1 MDAEWMTAP
10 RSSASQHVGHLV
22 QQLREKAGLPRKR
35 LGERAGVDLSNL
47 ARIENGQGNPTLF
60 VLIQLATALQVDP
73 AVFVEGLTAKDLP
86 EDIKPYSEADFRR
99 HLRESGRA

>member
-1 MDAEWMTAP
+1 MQPP
-10 RSSASQHVGHLV
+10 RSQASHHVGQLV

-35 LGERAGVDLSNL
+35 LAEQADLDLSNL

-73 AVFVEGLTAKDLP
+73 SVFVEGLKAADLP
-86 EDIKPYSEADFRR
+86 ENVKPYSEADFRR
-99 HLRESGRA
+99 HLREIGRA